1 MRDAFCAVDPEI
13 GSVLAPNGITSTKK
27 KQSMNKFHIES
38 SMFATDIKT
47 YASEQPRDEL
57 FSFYLLFDVDVSV
70 QYLALAFLPRA
81 YLHLTSIHM

>member
-1 MRDAFCAVDPEI
+1 
-13 GSVLAPNGITSTKK
+13 
-27 KQSMNKFHIES
+27 MNKFHIES

-47 YASEQPRDEL
+47 YAPEPKDEL

-81 YLHLTSIHM
+81 YLHLNSIHMWFI